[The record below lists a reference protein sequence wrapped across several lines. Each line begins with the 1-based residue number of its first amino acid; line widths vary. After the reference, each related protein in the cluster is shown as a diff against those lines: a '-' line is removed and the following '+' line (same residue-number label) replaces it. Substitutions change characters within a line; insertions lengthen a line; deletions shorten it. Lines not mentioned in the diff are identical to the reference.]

1 MSRFDPHTRV
11 SASEGGT
18 AQRQRL
24 LRTCSLST
32 AAVCT
37 RHGATPNARNAAA
50 NTALMRNAA
59 ATQRPPHATAL
70 RIGQSRPPWRARR
83 RERSY
88 SLWTMTRAPINNRHA
103 DSVAAT
109 RPFAA

>member
-1 MSRFDPHTRV
+1 MSRFGQHTRV

-24 LRTCSLST
+24 LRTRSLS
-32 AAVCT
+32 AAAACT
-37 RHGATPNARNAAA
+37 RHGATANERNAAA
-50 NTALMRNAA
+50 NTAPKRNAA
-59 ATQRPPHATAL
+59 TTQRPPRATAL
-70 RIGQSRPPWRARR
+70 RIGQPRSTWRARR
-83 RERSY
+83 RERFY
-88 SLWTMTRAPINNRHA
+88 SLSTMTRAPINNRHA